1 MCLEKKVLKKMT
13 NTTSP
18 AEIKHSGENRGL
30 WVDPATFLKSL
41 SGKDLI
47 QFPDGDDRQLNTLL
61 KAEEG
66 VTFVAAALGAMNTL
80 ISEQVGELA
89 MEAKK
94 HIKHLEKDQSASPDF
109 ELLARFMSLAPQ
121 SEFLSSSV

>member
-1 MCLEKKVLKKMT
+1 MKKMA
-13 NTTSP
+13 NTPSL
-18 AEIKHSGENRGL
+18 AEIKESGENRGH
-30 WVDPATFLKSL
+30 WGDPATFLKSL

-47 QFPDGDDRQLNTLL
+47 SFPDGDDRQLNTLL

-66 VTFVAAALGAMNTL
+66 VTFIAAALVAMNNS
-80 ISEQVGELA
+80 ISEQVGEMA

-94 HIKHLEKDQSASPDF
+94 HIKQLEKDQSALPDC